1 MHFHT
6 VDSKTTSLQ
15 KWPTQNEKKKK
26 TAAAKLVK
34 WLAKFLPIAFP
45 CSLAVVSDLP
55 KATSNDFKQCSGKTK
70 STILRRCTNT
80 SPLQFSIFTYYNWP
94 EINPECKTL
103 HMPKKQWN
111 ERNLQHGSSTGPR
124 DWILLKL
131 QGEQNYKPLV
141 AALVKGSQGCSTRVI
156 LCSMYNHDLSPERT
170 VLWGKQKIWLL
181 CEII

>member
-1 MHFHT
+1 MRRNKKNCSGQNRSNDLPNSSQSPFHVPWQLSQT
-6 VDSKTTSLQ
+6 YQ
-15 KWPTQNEKKKK
+15 KQHQMISSN
-26 TAAAKLVK
+26 ALVK
-34 WLAKFLPIAFP
+34 Q
-45 CSLAVVSDLP
+45 
-55 KATSNDFKQCSGKTK
+55 KALSSGDVQT
-70 STILRRCTNT
+70 L

-111 ERNLQHGSSTGPR
+111 ERNLQHGSCTGPR

-131 QGEQNYKPLV
+131 QGVQNYKPLV
-141 AALVKGSQGCSTRVI
+141 TALVKGSQGCSTRVI

-170 VLWGKQKIWLL
+170 VLRGKQKIWLL